1 MTNTDIARPSAKP
14 TVCPT
19 ASQTI
24 SVTSAMDMTVGTNM
38 PDTLSAS
45 FAIGALVAAAS
56 LTMRII
62 CDSVVSSPMRVA
74 RQRI

>member
-1 MTNTDIARPSAKP
+1 MTSTDIARPSAKP

-24 SVTSAMDMTVGTNM
+24 SVTSAMDITVGTNM